1 MATYPGKDIERAAQA
16 ALGSASTP
24 GASVP
29 DATALGSVSDGG
41 ASGAGAACTGCGTAA
56 LTPAQAA
63 AAAWDGP
70 VAPIAAVEPE
80 SPADDAG
87 FTAGCY
93 LTTVDGQPLRDII
106 DWRWLTAE
114 DVITVGY
121 IDQDGEA
128 GEVELEREAG
138 ERWGFEFDGV
148 LFDQVKLCRN
158 ACVFCFM
165 RQLPEGVRPS
175 LVLRDDDFR
184 LSFLSGTF
192 VTLTNLRPADEAR
205 IIEQQISPLRVS
217 LHASDPELRRS
228 MIGKHAQHGLDAL
241 DRLLAAG
248 IEAHAQI
255 VLMPGVNDGDA
266 LRETL
271 EWAWERPNIQNVGI
285 VPLGFTKHQ
294 TALHESF
301 TTPEAALGVIRTI
314 EPFQTRARAERG
326 GPWVFAADEFYVNA
340 FGAETPAHIPP
351 ASDYGDYEMFE
362 DGIGIVRSYVD
373 EFAAACESGLAAEA
387 ARALTAR
394 NFTARFIV
402 GEAMQPFLDAMVAR
416 SPLAGR
422 LVPLTV
428 KNAYFGGNVNVTG
441 LLCGCDIAAAVRE
454 ERQGHGPCPTEEVR
468 TDHASS
474 EGQDSSAKVEQG
486 ADAGCPDRASSAAN
500 ETVQWT
506 VSQSE
511 DCLSE
516 SGYPAAVPGQVPE
529 GELFLIPSV
538 ILNDDGVTLD
548 DMTVQDI
555 ENAAGAAICVVSCNP
570 LDYLPE
576 IIALADGRS

>member
-16 ALGSASTP
+16 ACGSASDA
-24 GASVP
+24 GA
-29 DATALGSVSDGG
+29 G
-41 ASGAGAACTGCGTAA
+41 ASGSSEPCAGCDAAA

-93 LTTVDGQPLRDII
+93 LTTVDGQPVRDII
-106 DWRWLTAE
+106 DWRWLAAE
-114 DVITVGY
+114 DAIAVGY

-148 LFDQVKLCRN
+148 LFDKVKLCRN

-192 VTLTNLRPADEAR
+192 VTLTNLRPEDEAR
-205 IIEQQISPLRVS
+205 IIEQHISPLRVS
-217 LHASDPELRRS
+217 LHASNPELRRS
-228 MIGKHAQHGLDAL
+228 MIGRHAQHGLDAL

-248 IEAHAQI
+248 IQAHAQI
-255 VLMPGVNDGDA
+255 VLMPGVNDGEA

-271 EWAWERPNIQNVGI
+271 EWAWARPNIQNVGI

-301 TTPEAALGVIRTI
+301 TGPEAACGVIEVI
-314 EPFQTRARAERG
+314 APFQERARAERG

-373 EFAAACESGLAAEA
+373 EFDEAVASGLAARA
-387 ARALTAR
+387 ADALASRNLQAR
-394 NFTARFIV
+394 YII
-402 GEAMQPFLDAMVAR
+402 GEAMQPFLDAMIER
-416 SPLAGR
+416 SPLADR

-428 KNAYFGGNVNVTG
+428 GNDYFGGNVNVTG
-441 LLCGCDIAAAVRE
+441 LLCGCDIAAAIKAEIGKEPV
-454 ERQGHGPCPTEEVR
+454 
-468 TDHASS
+468 SS
-474 EGQDSSAKVEQG
+474 EEEGSLPKVEQG
-486 ADAGCPDRASSAAN
+486 TGSGCSDRASSAAT
-500 ETVQWT
+500 ETAQWA
-506 VSQSE
+506 VSPSE

-516 SGYPAAVPGQVPE
+516 SGYPEPVPGQAPE

-538 ILNDDGVTLD
+538 IFNDDGITLD

-555 ENAAGAAICVVSCNP
+555 ENAAGAAVCVVSCNP

-576 IIALADGRS
+576 IIALAERENVS

>member
-16 ALGSASTP
+16 ACGSASDAGAP

-29 DATALGSVSDGG
+29 DAAAPDC
-41 ASGAGAACTGCGTAA
+41 APDAGAGAFGPSAPYAGCGAAA

-70 VAPIAAVEPE
+70 VVPIAAVEPE

-93 LTTVDGQPLRDII
+93 LTTVDGQPVRDII
-106 DWRWLTAE
+106 DWRWLAAE
-114 DVITVGY
+114 DAIAVGY

-148 LFDQVKLCRN
+148 LFDKVKLCRN

-192 VTLTNLRPADEAR
+192 VTLTNLRPEDEAR
-205 IIEQQISPLRVS
+205 IIEQHISPLRVS
-217 LHASDPELRRS
+217 LHASNPELRRS
-228 MIGKHAQHGLDAL
+228 MIGRHADHGLAAF

-248 IEAHAQI
+248 IKAHAQI

-271 EWAWERPNIQNVGI
+271 EWAWARPNISGVGI

-301 TTPEAALGVIRTI
+301 TTPEAARGVIEVI
-314 EPFQTRARAERG
+314 APFQQRARAERG

-340 FGAETPAHIPP
+340 YGAETPAHIPP
-351 ASDYGDYEMFE
+351 ASDYGDYDMFE

-373 EFAAACESGLAAEA
+373 EFDEAVASGLAARA
-387 ARALTAR
+387 ADALASRNLQAR
-394 NFTARFIV
+394 YII
-402 GEAMQPFLDAMVAR
+402 GEAMQPFLDAMIER
-416 SPLAGR
+416 SPLADR

-428 KNAYFGGNVNVTG
+428 GNDYFGGNVNVTG
-441 LLCGCDIAAAVRE
+441 LLCGCDIAAAIKAEIGKEPAETGLNVLFH
-454 ERQGHGPCPTEEVR
+454 QAR
-468 TDHASS
+468 T
-474 EGQDSSAKVEQG
+474 V
-486 ADAGCPDRASSAAN
+486 
-500 ETVQWT
+500 
-506 VSQSE
+506 
-511 DCLSE
+511 
-516 SGYPAAVPGQVPE
+516 
-529 GELFLIPSV
+529 
-538 ILNDDGVTLD
+538 
-548 DMTVQDI
+548 
-555 ENAAGAAICVVSCNP
+555 
-570 LDYLPE
+570 
-576 IIALADGRS
+576 

>member
-16 ALGSASTP
+16 ACGSASDA
-24 GASVP
+24 GA
-29 DATALGSVSDGG
+29 G
-41 ASGAGAACTGCGTAA
+41 ASGSSAPCAGCDAAA

-93 LTTVDGQPLRDII
+93 LTTVDGQPVRDII
-106 DWRWLTAE
+106 DWRWLAAE
-114 DVITVGY
+114 DAIAVGY

-148 LFDQVKLCRN
+148 LFDKVKLCRN

-192 VTLTNLRPADEAR
+192 VTLTNLRPEDEAR
-205 IIEQQISPLRVS
+205 IIEQHISPLRVS
-217 LHASDPELRRS
+217 LHASNPELRRS
-228 MIGKHAQHGLDAL
+228 MIGRHAQHGLDAF

-248 IEAHAQI
+248 IKAHAQI

-271 EWAWERPNIQNVGI
+271 EWAWARPNISGVGI

-301 TTPEAALGVIRTI
+301 TTPEAARGVIEVI
-314 EPFQTRARAERG
+314 APFQERARAERG

-340 FGAETPAHIPP
+340 YGADTPAHIPP

-373 EFAAACESGLAAEA
+373 EFDEAVASGLAARA
-387 ARALTAR
+387 ADALASRNLQAR
-394 NFTARFIV
+394 YII
-402 GEAMQPFLDAMVAR
+402 GEAMQPFLDTMIER
-416 SPLAGR
+416 SPLADR

-428 KNAYFGGNVNVTG
+428 GNDYFGGNVNVTG
-441 LLCGCDIAAAVRE
+441 LLCGCDIAAAIKTEIGMEKAPSE
-454 ERQGHGPCPTEEVR
+454 E
-468 TDHASS
+468 
-474 EGQDSSAKVEQG
+474 EGSLPKVEQG
-486 ADAGCPDRASSAAN
+486 GDGGCSNRASSAAN
-500 ETVQWT
+500 GNAQWAFP
-506 VSQSE
+506 QSE
-511 DCLSE
+511 DCLRE
-516 SGYPAAVPGQVPE
+516 SGYPPSPPGQAQE
-529 GELFLIPSV
+529 GELFFIPSV
-538 ILNDDGVTLD
+538 ILNDDGITLD

-555 ENAAGAAICVVSCNP
+555 ENAAGAPVSVVSCNP

-576 IIALADGRS
+576 IIALIEPENVA